1 MPNRHVPYSLLPEHI
16 TSDDSGCR
24 IVYVCRDPKDV
35 LVSGWLFSR
44 KIMDNSAAEAKGGNL
59 DHQPPYT
66 MDQALELFCKGR
78 CITGPDWRHVVE
90 YWEESERRPNNKV
103 LFLRYEEMIREP
115 ARNVRKLAEFVGRPF
130 SSEEETAG
138 VVDAIVELC
147 SFDHLRSLEVN
158 KIGVLNLGATFGND
172 FFFRKG
178 VAGDWRNHMSTEMAA
193 MLDGVVEDELRGSG
207 FTFDGVGDSTLTVS
221 NVNAG
226 N

>member
-1 MPNRHVPYSLLPEHI
+1 MEAAVLLAVTGKWRWSCSAKAGVSLAPY
-16 TSDDSGCR
+16 
-24 IVYVCRDPKDV
+24 
-35 LVSGWLFSR
+35 
-44 KIMDNSAAEAKGGNL
+44 
-59 DHQPPYT
+59 
-66 MDQALELFCKGR
+66 
-78 CITGPDWRHVVE
+78 WRHVVE
-90 YWEESERRPNNKV
+90 YWEESERRPNNRV

-115 ARNVRKLAEFVGRPF
+115 ARNLRKLAEFVGRPF

-158 KIGVLNLGATFGND
+158 KIGVLNLGVTFGND

-193 MLDGVVEDELRGSG
+193 MLDGVVEDELGGSG